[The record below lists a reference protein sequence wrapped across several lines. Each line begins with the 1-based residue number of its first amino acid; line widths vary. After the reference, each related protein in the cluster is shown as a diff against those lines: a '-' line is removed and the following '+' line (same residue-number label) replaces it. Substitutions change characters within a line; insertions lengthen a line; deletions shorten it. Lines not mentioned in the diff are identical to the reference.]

1 MKLQIYLDAVPPG
14 SVLAN
19 AVVLRSDN
27 WDDYSYKTLF
37 TVTLYTEQ
45 GAPISLG
52 SVKIGFTGQGHG
64 RTRETMPSYFEEMP
78 ESYFSLGQEPEYYQR
93 LMTVP
98 VVLRNEYLRCMR
110 DVVSDPVRE
119 QLAVLESVFST
130 SLLRS
135 VSRSAIDGQF
145 RRILSGG
152 AVLTSYRFYYTAP
165 MGNAEGAMQLAFEVA
180 PNSLPPTNIHVV
192 IGRNGVGKTTLLNSI
207 VEAIVHQGRP
217 DTRGRF
223 EVAPEMLWLPK
234 EPMPP
239 SYFSSVTSVAFSA
252 FDKFSPLPDQ
262 GDASRSVGY
271 VYIGLKKR
279 SPNSPSDH
287 VFKDPVE
294 LVDDFL
300 NSLDVCL
307 SMNVKREQWKNAIT
321 ALEFDENFAEM
332 SLSLMAED
340 GHNPDEVKRYAKQV
354 FENMSSG
361 HKIVLLTITKLVET
375 VEEKSLVLL
384 DEPESHLHPPLLSA
398 FTRAL
403 SELLTAR
410 NAVALIATHSP
421 VVLQEV
427 PRSCVWKINR
437 FRDST
442 KAERPEMETFGEN
455 VGALTREIFGLAVSK
470 SGFHDLLAKAVEQV
484 GDFEQILKRYDNQI
498 GLEGQAVLRALI
510 AARG

>member
-1 MKLQIYLDAVPPG
+1 
-14 SVLAN
+14 
-19 AVVLRSDN
+19 
-27 WDDYSYKTLF
+27 
-37 TVTLYTEQ
+37 
-45 GAPISLG
+45 
-52 SVKIGFTGQGHG
+52 
-64 RTRETMPSYFEEMP
+64 MPSSLVEMP
-78 ESYFSLGQEPEYYQR
+78 ENYFSLGQEPEYYQR

-98 VVLRNEYLRCMR
+98 ATLRNEYLRCMR
-110 DVVSDPVRE
+110 DVVADPVRE
-119 QLAVLESVFST
+119 QLAAQESVFST

-135 VSRSAIDGQF
+135 VSRTAIDGQF

-165 MGNAEGAMQLAFEVA
+165 MGSDDGEMQLAFEVT

-207 VEAIVHQGRP
+207 VEAIVHQEHA
-217 DTRGRF
+217 DTLGRF
-223 EVAPEMLWLPK
+223 EIASESWLPK
-234 EPMPP
+234 VPMPP

-252 FDKFSPLPDQ
+252 FDRFNPLPDQ
-262 GDASRSVGY
+262 RDKSQGVGY

-279 SPNSPSDH
+279 SANSPNHH
-287 VFKDPVE
+287 VFKDPDE

-300 NSLDVCL
+300 KSLGVCL
-307 SMNVKREQWKNAIT
+307 SMDIKREQWKNAIKV
-321 ALEFDENFAEM
+321 LEFDENFAEM
-332 SLSLMAED
+332 SLSMLADDTHDKTEI
-340 GHNPDEVKRYAKQV
+340 NRYAEQV
-354 FENMSSG
+354 FRNMSSG
-361 HKIVLLTITKLVET
+361 HKIVLLTVTKLVET
-375 VEEKSLVLL
+375 IEEKSLVLL
-384 DEPESHLHPPLLSA
+384 DEPESHLPPPLLSA

-455 VGALTREIFGLAVSK
+455 VGSLTREIFGLAVRK

-484 GDFEQILKRYDNQI
+484 GDFEQILKHYENQI
-498 GLEGQAVLRALI
+498 GLEGQAVLRALL
-510 AARG
+510 AARGQ